1 MKQTLLA
8 VLLGLVAAGR
18 SSCYERPIQVIYPDS
33 AHAKL
38 HINESG
44 LQELALCLDP
54 RLTLLGV
61 VGPYHSGKSFLLNQL
76 AGRQAFKVG
85 ASVNPE
91 TLGIWMLPLE
101 QRSPDGAQVVLV
113 DTEGFF
119 GTNVAEYY
127 DANIF
132 AITALLSSQIVYN
145 SIKLI
150 DQAAVDYM
158 ELLAQRTRL
167 FSLRSS
173 LVPLEENHWQ
183 NHLPFQ
189 FPPLTWVVEDFV
201 QDLGQRSPLD
211 WLQSFFEAKRDVNQ
225 PDGLAEVLSE
235 VDCRTLFLPAT
246 SLTEL
251 RDLSS
256 VPSDRLT
263 TEFRTGV
270 EQLRSDLIARMPESR
285 FGAGGLVSFLRML
298 VSAANRDLF
307 PQLPDYWNAWM
318 YSIADIAKSDAV
330 LYYRQHLDAVLAERD
345 VLPEPELDRQAVLLR
360 EGTHA
365 FFRQLVFNSAAH
377 YSNKEVQSLLNASL
391 LSVTSEYSERNL
403 VRIRQL
409 CDRKFKEAQDA
420 FEAFLGNLSQHNP
433 QSEPGLVQACANQSV
448 VELAPV
454 QRRLLELADS
464 SAFKDAL
471 QRYREHTKFR
481 CAQAVDEN
489 RKSLQHTLNSVLTA
503 VQTSYSAAI
512 SAEKRQAE
520 TLSDQALGE
529 LEMRVVSVAEAE
541 MKRQIEEG
549 PLHWLDW
556 PGDRELAKP
565 LTEMRAG
572 LQKALERLRAENE
585 DAVWKA
591 VQRNGERGLETV
603 RADVRRSLPRSRRAI
618 DEQLAKRRAEFS
630 DENIKFYEAWG
641 ARQAR
646 KTRLTG
652 WIDQRFEEMTRELRE
667 ENQRIYEKMFGE
679 STRQCRRKA
688 LQEFNDYCSY
698 CRFLMPWNNRANF
711 DAANR
716 YCLQQ
721 VQEREKQV
729 VPEEVALEMMEI
741 WATNELDQTPLV
753 IWGISLLGLVAGL
766 AFRFLK

>member
-1 MKQTLLA
+1 MKQALLA
-8 VLLGLVAAGR
+8 ILFIASAAASR
-18 SSCYERPIQVIYPDS
+18 PSCYERPIQVIYPDS

-44 LQELALCLDP
+44 VQELAPCLES
-54 RLTLLGV
+54 RLALLGV

-85 ASVNPE
+85 ASVEPE

-183 NHLPFQ
+183 SHLPFE

-211 WLQSFFEAKRDVNQ
+211 WLQSFFEAKRDANQ

-246 SLTEL
+246 SLVEL

-263 TEFRTGV
+263 SEFRTGV
-270 EQLRSDLIARMPESR
+270 EQLRSDLVARMPESR

-307 PQLPDYWNAWM
+307 PQLPDYWNVWM
-318 YSIADIAKSDAV
+318 HSIADIAKSDAV
-330 LYYRQHLDAVLAERD
+330 IYYRQRLDGALVERD
-345 VLPEPELDRQAVLLR
+345 VLPEAELERQAALLR
-360 EGTHA
+360 EDTQA

-391 LSVTSEYSERNL
+391 LSVSSEYSERNR
-403 VRIRQL
+403 VRLRQL
-409 CDRKFKEAQDA
+409 CDRKFKDAQDS
-420 FEAFLGNLSQHNP
+420 FDAFLGNLSQHNP
-433 QSEPGLVQACANQSV
+433 QSESSLVLLCANRSA
-448 VELAPV
+448 VELLTV
-454 QRRLLELADS
+454 QLPEFTDS

-471 QRYREHTKFR
+471 QRYREHSKFR
-481 CAQAVDEN
+481 CDQAVDEN
-489 RKSLQHTLNSVLTA
+489 RKALQHTLNSVLTA
-503 VQTSYSAAI
+503 VQTSYTAAI

-529 LEMRVVSVAEAE
+529 LETRVVSVAEAE
-541 MKRQIEEG
+541 MKRQVEDG
-549 PLHWLDW
+549 PLHWLAW
-556 PGDRELAKP
+556 PDDRELAKP
-565 LTEMRAG
+565 VAEMRAG

-585 DAVWKA
+585 EAVWRA

-603 RADVRRSLPRSRRAI
+603 RADVRRSLPRSRRSI
-618 DEQLAKRRAEFS
+618 DEQLAKRRTEFS
-630 DENIKFYEAWG
+630 DENTKFYEAWG
-641 ARQAR
+641 ARAAR
-646 KTRLTG
+646 KTRLASWTE
-652 WIDQRFEEMTRELRE
+652 QRFEEIARELRE

-688 LQEFNDYCSY
+688 LQEFHDYCPY

-729 VPEEVALEMMEI
+729 VPEEVADEMLAI
-741 WATNELDQTPLV
+741 WAANELDQTPLV